1 VLTRRPVTG
10 YQRARATLKLSSM
23 RGRTIALAGAMT
35 ALLLAFAAG
44 ARADGDPA
52 SDVLPGQDV
61 FLPFPA
67 PTPSVATPLKS
78 AVASV
83 YAKHRRI
90 KVAIIANE
98 GDLGAV
104 PSLFGK
110 PKAYAKFLGSEIATF
125 YVGPL
130 LVVMPSGFGIADFN
144 RATPAA
150 DRILSPLDVDGSS
163 PDDLTRAAT
172 DAVKKLAA
180 ANALTSKDVRA
191 PIVYPQPASARRG
204 KTARIGYT
212 VLEDSEYAKETITL
226 KRGRKLVARLHTRLR
241 HVLYSKPTS
250 ATWRVPRSLARG
262 KLRYCVVS
270 TDGSGNRGIA
280 SCETLRVL

>member
-1 VLTRRPVTG
+1 MLAATAAMERRAP
-10 YQRARATLKLSSM
+10 KLSSM
-23 RGRTIALAGAMT
+23 RGRTIALAGAV
-35 ALLLAFAAG
+35 AAVLLAFAAG

-90 KVAIIANE
+90 KVAIIATA

-110 PKAYAKFLGSEIATF
+110 PKAYAKFLGSEIGTF

-144 RATPAA
+144 RPTPAA
-150 DRILSPLDVDGSS
+150 DRILSPLDVGGSS

-172 DAVKKLAA
+172 DAIKKLAA
-180 ANALTSKDVRA
+180 AKALASKDVRA
-191 PIVYPQPASARRG
+191 PIVYPQPATAHRG
-204 KTARIGYT
+204 KTARIAYT
-212 VLEDSEYAKETITL
+212 VLEDSEYARDTITL
-226 KRGRKLVARLHTRLR
+226 KRGRRVVATVHTKLRF
-241 HVLYSKPTS
+241 VLYSKPTS
-250 ATWRVPRSLARG
+250 ATWRVPRSLPPV

-280 SCETLRVL
+280 SCETLRVR